1 MRIAVIDDE
10 KYSRVEL
17 IHQIR
22 QHLPQ
27 AEIMEAGN
35 GVQAMAL
42 LEKNTF
48 DILFVDIHLGDMEGT
63 TVAALARRLMPEAKI
78 IFATAYSEYAVTAFE
93 LGVDNYIL
101 KPFDPAR
108 IRQVLEQ
115 CAARPAP
122 VRNEGRLAI
131 SSNRHTI
138 LLDVDDIAYIETDG
152 SGRGCLLHTLSGE
165 EYADSSPLSEY
176 ESRLNGQ
183 GFYRIHKTCLVRL
196 KYIQDI
202 FPWNNSSFA
211 LRVRGES
218 MLGAGILPDDLVV
231 VHRQQVARNGE
242 IVVALFEDE
251 ATVKTYHCKDG
262 QVWLMPENPEYT
274 PIDGTHAEIIGKV
287 WAVVR
292 RY

>member
-22 QHLPQ
+22 QQLPQ
-27 AEIMEAGN
+27 AEIKEAGN

-42 LEKNTF
+42 LEKESF
-48 DILFVDIHLGDMEGT
+48 DILFIDIHLGDMEGT
-63 TVAALARRLMPEAKI
+63 TVASLARRLMPAAKI

-115 CAARPAP
+115 CGQAVQPAP
-122 VRNEGRLAI
+122 SQRENRLAI

-138 LLDVDDIAYIETDG
+138 LLDVDEISYIETDG
-152 SGRGCLLHTLSGE
+152 SGRGCRLHTLSGE
-165 EYADSSPLSEY
+165 EYADGSPLSEY
-176 ESRLNGQ
+176 ESRLGGR

-196 KYIQDI
+196 SYIQDI
-202 FPWNNSSFA
+202 FPWNNNSFA
-211 LRVRGES
+211 LRVRGS
-218 MLGAGILPDDLVV
+218 SSPLPIG
-231 VHRQQVARNGE
+231 RER
-242 IVVALFEDE
+242 
-251 ATVKTYHCKDG
+251 VKE
-262 QVWLMPENPEYT
+262 L
-274 PIDGTHAEIIGKV
+274 
-287 WAVVR
+287 R
-292 RY
+292 RRLNI

>member
-22 QHLPQ
+22 QCLPQ
-27 AEIMEAGN
+27 AEIQEAGN

-42 LEKNTF
+42 LEKETF
-48 DILFVDIHLGDMEGT
+48 HILFIDIHLGDMEGT

-78 IFATAYSEYAVTAFE
+78 VFATAYSEYAVTAFE

-115 CAARPAP
+115 YSQTASPSPLRS
-122 VRNEGRLAI
+122 EDRLAI

-138 LLDVDDIAYIETDG
+138 LLDVDDITYIETDG

-165 EYADSSPLSEY
+165 EYTGNSPMSEY
-176 ESRLNGQ
+176 ESRLEGR

-196 KYIQDI
+196 SYIQDI
-202 FPWNNSSFA
+202 FPWNNNSFA
-211 LRVRGES
+211 LRVRGS
-218 MLGAGILPDDLVV
+218 SSPLPIGRD
-231 VHRQQVARNGE
+231 R
-242 IVVALFEDE
+242 
-251 ATVKTYHCKDG
+251 VKE
-262 QVWLMPENPEYT
+262 L
-274 PIDGTHAEIIGKV
+274 
-287 WAVVR
+287 R
-292 RY
+292 RRLNI

>member
-1 MRIAVIDDE
+1 MHIAVIDDE

-22 QHLPQ
+22 QYLPQ

-48 DILFVDIHLGDMEGT
+48 DILFIDIHLGDLEGT
-63 TVAALARRLMPEAKI
+63 TVASLARRLMPEAKI

-101 KPFDPAR
+101 KPFDPVR

-122 VRNEGRLAI
+122 ARSEDRLAI

-138 LLDVDDIAYIETDG
+138 LLDVDEISYIETDG
-152 SGRGCLLHTLSGE
+152 
-165 EYADSSPLSEY
+165 
-176 ESRLNGQ
+176 
-183 GFYRIHKTCLVRL
+183 
-196 KYIQDI
+196 
-202 FPWNNSSFA
+202 
-211 LRVRGES
+211 
-218 MLGAGILPDDLVV
+218 
-231 VHRQQVARNGE
+231 
-242 IVVALFEDE
+242 
-251 ATVKTYHCKDG
+251 
-262 QVWLMPENPEYT
+262 
-274 PIDGTHAEIIGKV
+274 
-287 WAVVR
+287 
-292 RY
+292 

>member
-22 QHLPQ
+22 QRLPQ
-27 AEIMEAGN
+27 AEILEAGN
-35 GVQAMAL
+35 GAQAMAL
-42 LEKNTF
+42 LEREHF
-48 DILFVDIHLGDMEGT
+48 DILFIDIHLGDMEGT
-63 TVAALARRLMPEAKI
+63 TVASLARRLMPAAKI

-115 CAARPAP
+115 CSQAAPPAP
-122 VRNEGRLAI
+122 AQSQSRLAI

-138 LLDVDDIAYIETDG
+138 LLDVDEVAYIETDG
-152 SGRGCLLHTLSGE
+152 SGRGCLVHTLSGE
-165 EYADSSPLSEY
+165 RYADNSTMSEY
-176 ESRLNGQ
+176 ESRLDGQ
-183 GFYRIHKTCLVRL
+183 GFYRIHKTCLVQL

-211 LRVRGES
+211 LRVKGS
-218 MLGAGILPDDLVV
+218 ATPLPIGRD
-231 VHRQQVARNGE
+231 R
-242 IVVALFEDE
+242 
-251 ATVKTYHCKDG
+251 VKE
-262 QVWLMPENPEYT
+262 L
-274 PIDGTHAEIIGKV
+274 
-287 WAVVR
+287 R
-292 RY
+292 RRLNI

>member
-10 KYSRVEL
+10 KYSRLEL

-48 DILFVDIHLGDMEGT
+48 DVLFVDIHLGDMEGT

-122 VRNEGRLAI
+122 PGMRAGWLSAATGTPSCWMWTRWPISRPTAPAGAAGCTPCPGRSTPTAPRCLSTRAAWPARGFTA
-131 SSNRHTI
+131 STRP
-138 LLDVDDIAYIETDG
+138 AW
-152 SGRGCLLHTLSGE
+152 SG
-165 EYADSSPLSEY
+165 
-176 ESRLNGQ
+176 
-183 GFYRIHKTCLVRL
+183 
-196 KYIQDI
+196 
-202 FPWNNSSFA
+202 
-211 LRVRGES
+211 
-218 MLGAGILPDDLVV
+218 
-231 VHRQQVARNGE
+231 
-242 IVVALFEDE
+242 
-251 ATVKTYHCKDG
+251 
-262 QVWLMPENPEYT
+262 
-274 PIDGTHAEIIGKV
+274 
-287 WAVVR
+287 
-292 RY
+292 

>member
-10 KYSRVEL
+10 KYSRLEL

-115 CAARPAP
+115 CSQTAPPAP
-122 VRNEGRLAI
+122 AQSQSRLAI

-138 LLDVDDIAYIETDG
+138 LLDVGDVTYIETDG
-152 SGRGCLLHTLSGE
+152 SGRGCLVHTLSGE
-165 EYADSSPLSEY
+165 RYADNSTMSEY
-176 ESRLNGQ
+176 ESRLDGQ
-183 GFYRIHKTCLVRL
+183 GFYRIHKTCLVQL

-211 LRVRGES
+211 LRVKGS
-218 MLGAGILPDDLVV
+218 ATPLPIGRD
-231 VHRQQVARNGE
+231 R
-242 IVVALFEDE
+242 
-251 ATVKTYHCKDG
+251 VKE
-262 QVWLMPENPEYT
+262 L
-274 PIDGTHAEIIGKV
+274 
-287 WAVVR
+287 R
-292 RY
+292 RRLNI